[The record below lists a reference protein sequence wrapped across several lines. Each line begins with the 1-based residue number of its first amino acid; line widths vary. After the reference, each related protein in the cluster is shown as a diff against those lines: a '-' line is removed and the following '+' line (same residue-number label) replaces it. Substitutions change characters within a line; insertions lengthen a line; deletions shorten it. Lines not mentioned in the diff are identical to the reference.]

1 MGRGRAGRM
10 NTGAPQA
17 RARKDYILAL
27 DAGGTMTDT
36 ILVLPDG
43 SFRIGKSLTNRRDEA
58 KSYLESVADTAQT
71 LGVTSAAV
79 HARAAV
85 SIYAGTGMLNTVLT
99 GGGRKAGLLVTR
111 GFEDITVIE
120 GGLTYLGQAPK
131 DALHNQLHE
140 HTRPMIDRRHVHG
153 VLERTCGGSYFM
165 DKHIAPGVVLIP
177 FNAAQ
182 VRSAVETLLA
192 DGVEVIGILFL
203 NSFINPAN
211 ELGAKAVAEETIRAA
226 GARVPVLTSYEIA
239 PVLKENNR
247 VKSLLLQCTAAES
260 TRAALLD
267 VQRAA
272 QRDGYDGQLLT
283 LLSYGGAVNVGY
295 PRLYETVI
303 SGPIGGMMGAQIL
316 AKVLGLDR
324 LLCCDMGGTSFDVG
338 LVLNRQIPIRK
349 DPEFAGHR
357 LALPMV
363 ALDSVGAGA
372 GSAVW
377 LDKYQRLRVGPESA
391 GADVGC
397 CYRYDRLTI
406 TDVNVALG
414 YVDPDYF
421 LGGKVQLDY
430 ERAVAALDETVA
442 RPLGLDLYEAGAGI
456 LEVVGT
462 QMRDAAATMMLAKG
476 YNPAE
481 FTVLV
486 YGGAGPVHMWD
497 FTAGLA
503 VADIITV
510 PYAAAFSAFGASCA
524 EYMHRYHKGYVATLT
539 HDASPEHKA
548 RIGRE
553 VAALFGEMEEAAR
566 REMREEGADVS
577 DIRFQYGLYAR
588 YIGQLESFDT
598 PLACSGAAA
607 TADCDALI
615 AAFES
620 MYTQIYPE
628 GARFPDVGYAI
639 SELYLKAV
647 VPKAMPRVPR
657 HTLSGVKPPDSAYV
671 HSRRVYHR
679 ARPHDFAV
687 WQMGELKPGNVI
699 AGPAIVRDPMTTLVV
714 PPEKRIRLDEYM
726 IIHYG

>member
-1 MGRGRAGRM
+1 MSAIAATPPGK
-10 NTGAPQA
+10 
-17 RARKDYILAL
+17 KDCILAL

-43 SFRIGKSLTNRRDEA
+43 SFKVGKSLTNRRDEA
-58 KSYLESVADTAQT
+58 RSYLESVADTAQAIG
-71 LGVTSAAV
+71 LSSAEV

-99 GGGRKAGLLVTR
+99 GSGRKAGLLVTR
-111 GFEDITVIE
+111 GFEDITIIE
-120 GGLTYLGQAPK
+120 GGLTYLGQAQK
-131 DALHNQLHE
+131 DSLHNQLHE
-140 HTRPMIDRRHVHG
+140 HTRPMLERQHVHG

-165 DKHIAPGVVLIP
+165 EKHIAPGKVLIP
-177 FNAAQ
+177 FNAEH
-182 VRSAVETLLA
+182 VRSAVTQLLA

-211 ELGAKAVAEETIRAA
+211 EHGAKVIAEQVIAA
-226 GARVPVLTSYEIA
+226 HDVKVPVLTSCEVA

-247 VKSLLLQCTAAES
+247 LKSLLLQCTAAES

-267 VQRAA
+267 VQGAA
-272 QRDGYDGQLLT
+272 QSDGYGGQLLT
-283 LLSYGGAVNVGY
+283 LLSYGGAVNVSY

-303 SGPIGGMMGAQIL
+303 SGPIGGMMGAQ
-316 AKVLGLDR
+316 VLSRVLNLKR
-324 LLCCDMGGTSFDVG
+324 VLCCDMGGTSFDVG
-338 LVLNRQIPIRK
+338 LVLNGQIPIRK

-377 LDKYQRLRVGPESA
+377 LDKYKRLRVGPESA
-391 GADVGC
+391 GAEVGS
-397 CYRYDRLTI
+397 CYIYDRLTI

-421 LGGKVQLDY
+421 LGGKVKLDY
-430 ERAVAALDETVA
+430 ERAVAALEQTVA
-442 RPLGLDLYEAGAGI
+442 RPLGIDLYSAGSGI

-481 FTVLV
+481 FTTLV

-497 FTAGLA
+497 FTAGLG

-524 EYMHRYHKGYVATLT
+524 EYMHRHHKGYVATIAN
-539 HDASPEHKA
+539 DSDGAHKQ
-548 RIGRE
+548 RVGREIAALFSAME
-553 VAALFGEMEEAAR
+553 VAAAD
-566 REMREEGADVS
+566 EMRAEGADVS
-577 DIRFQYGLYAR
+577 GIAFQYGIYAR

-598 PLACSGAAA
+598 PLAITDAAQA
-607 TADCDALI
+607 ADCDGLV

-628 GARFPDVGYAI
+628 GARFPEVGYAI
-639 SELYLKAV
+639 SELYLKAS
-647 VPKAMPRVPR
+647 VPKAMPLVPR
-657 HTLSGVKPPDSAYV
+657 YELAAPKPRDSAYV
-671 HSRRVYHR
+671 GSRTVHHR
-679 ARPHDFAV
+679 GRKCDFSV
-687 WQMGELKPGNVI
+687 WQMGELAPGNVVP
-699 AGPAIVRDPMTTLVV
+699 GPAIIRDPMTTLVV
-714 PPEKRIRLDEYM
+714 PPGKQVRFDEYM